1 MQYQMVNT
9 LEAER
14 LRCVL
19 RQNLKMIVAFAIVI
33 AHLIPNFALGENAPI
48 GVHEVFDASMVWY
61 KVLVESGMMFAPSP
75 EIVPGIM
82 DGLPRACYGSEFY
95 FLVWLVVWFGP
106 LGAHIVNL
114 AFMHIVGFFGMYL
127 LLKKHYLKDDEYD
140 IITLGVAIC
149 FAVLPFWP
157 AGGLS
162 VPSLPL
168 ALYAFLNIRSG
179 TSTKIDWLILA
190 LIPFYASV
198 VFSYSFF
205 LVFIGILWM
214 YDFLKSHKINSRF
227 VGSMLLMC
235 ACFLIVEYRLVL
247 DLLLGSSFVSHRT
260 EFRISDLT
268 IPESL
273 YKGLANFISGQ
284 YHAPSLQF
292 PIILVTIGIA
302 LGIAVL
308 CSLTKSAI
316 AEDKERVRIVLV
328 IVFAC
333 AAISLWYGLWYS
345 VIWAPLKLQF
355 PLLRIYM
362 FLRFHWLHPLLWF
375 MAFAVSLRIINTNLR
390 IRSRSVGVLVVV
402 ALLVMQGA
410 IVYPLT
416 WATVSTQYPDRSPIT
431 YKQFFAAEQFSQIRN
446 DIGLPQESYRVIS
459 VGLHPSI
466 AQFNGFYTL
475 DGYVSNYP
483 LDYKYRFRN
492 IIGYELEK
500 SDELRDY
507 FDEWGSRCYVL
518 AEELSTGALY
528 TKEKNVTIYN
538 LQLNITALHE
548 MNCTFVLSSV
558 NIANHADSA
567 LQLVDVYEQTDSAWR
582 IFLYEVL

>member
-1 MQYQMVNT
+1 MVNT

-14 LRCVL
+14 LRYAL
-19 RQNLKMIVAFAIVI
+19 RQNFKMIVAFAIVI
-33 AHLIPNFALGENAPI
+33 AHLIPYFALGENALI

-61 KVLVESGMMFAPSP
+61 KVLVESGMMFASSP
-75 EIVPGIM
+75 ETVPGIM
-82 DGLPRACYGSEFY
+82 DGLPRGCYGSEFY
-95 FLVWLVVWFGP
+95 FLVWLVLWFGP
-106 LGAHIVNL
+106 LGAHLVNL
-114 AFMHIVGFFGMYL
+114 AIMHIVGFFGMYF
-127 LLKKHYLKDDEYD
+127 LLKKHYLKEDEYD
-140 IITLGVAIC
+140 IISLGVAVC

-179 TSTKIDWLILA
+179 ASTKTDWLILV

-205 LVFIGILWM
+205 LVLIGILWM

-227 VGSMLLMC
+227 VGSMLLMS
-235 ACFLIVEYRLVL
+235 ACFLIVEYRLLL
-247 DLLLGSSFVSHRT
+247 DLLLGSSYVSHRM
-260 EFRISDLT
+260 EFSIADLT
-268 IPESL
+268 IQESL
-273 YKGLANFISGQ
+273 YKGFANFINGQ

-308 CSLTKSAI
+308 RSLTKSAI
-316 AEDKERVRIVLV
+316 AEHKERVRIVLV
-328 IVFAC
+328 IVIAC
-333 AAISLWYGLWYS
+333 AAISLWYGLWHS
-345 VIWAPLKLQF
+345 VIWASLKLQF

-362 FLRFHWLHPLLWF
+362 FLRFHWLHPLLWYI
-375 MAFAVSLRIINTNLR
+375 AFAVSLRIINGNLR
-390 IRSRSVGVLVVV
+390 MRNRPIGVLVVV

-410 IVYPLT
+410 FVYPLT
-416 WATVSTQYPDRSPIT
+416 WATASSQYPNQSPIT
-431 YKQFFAAEQFSQIRN
+431 YKQFFAVEQFGQIRN

-475 DGYVSNYP
+475 DGYMSNYP

-500 SDELRDY
+500 SDKLRDY

-518 AEELSTGALY
+518 AEELATGALY
-528 TKEKNVTIYN
+528 TKDENVTIHN

-558 NIANHADSA
+558 NIANHVDSG
-567 LQLVDVYEQTDSAWR
+567 LQLVDIYEQADSAWR

>member
-1 MQYQMVNT
+1 MVNT

-14 LRCVL
+14 LRCAL
-19 RQNLKMIVAFAIVI
+19 RQNFKMIVAFAIVI
-33 AHLIPNFALGENAPI
+33 AHLTPYFALGENALI

-75 EIVPGIM
+75 ETVPVIM

-95 FLVWLVVWFGP
+95 FLVWLVLWFGP
-106 LGAHIVNL
+106 LGAHLANL
-114 AFMHIVGFFGMYL
+114 AFMHIVGFLGMYL
-127 LLKKHYLKDDEYD
+127 LLKKHYLKEDEYD
-140 IITLGVAIC
+140 IISLGVAVC

-179 TSTKIDWLILA
+179 ASTKTDWLILA

-227 VGSMLLMC
+227 VGSMLLMS

-247 DLLLGSSFVSHRT
+247 DLLLSSSFVSHRI
-260 EFRISDLT
+260 EFGIADLT

-273 YKGLANFISGQ
+273 YRGLTNFIYGQ

-292 PIILVTIGIA
+292 PIILATIGIA

-308 CSLTKSAI
+308 CRLTKSAI
-316 AEDKERVRIVLV
+316 VEYEERVKIVLV
-328 IVFAC
+328 IVIAC

-345 VIWAPLKLQF
+345 VIWASLKLQF

-362 FLRFHWLHPLLWF
+362 FLRFHWLHPLLWYI
-375 MAFAVSLRIINTNLR
+375 AFAVSLRIINGNLR
-390 IRSRSVGVLVVV
+390 IRKRPIGVLVVV

-410 IVYPLT
+410 FVYPRT
-416 WATVSTQYPDRSPIT
+416 WATVSSQSPSHSPIT
-431 YKQFFAAEQFSQIRN
+431 YKQFFAVEQFSQIRN

-475 DGYVSNYP
+475 DGYISNYP

-507 FDEWGSRCYVL
+507 FDEWGSRCYIL

-528 TKEKNVTIYN
+528 TKDKNVTIYN

-558 NIANHADSA
+558 NIANHVDSG
-567 LQLVDVYEQTDSAWR
+567 LQLVDVYEQADSAWR